1 MTSHNQNV
9 MCNAMKIFFK
19 EDFQLERW
27 SKKKAEG
34 LITSKNGSK
43 GTFEEVLIAVVASP
57 KGR

>member
-1 MTSHNQNV
+1 
-9 MCNAMKIFFK
+9 MKIFFK

-34 LITSKNGSK
+34 LITSKKGSK
-43 GTFEEVLIAVVASP
+43 STFEEVLIAVVASP